1 MVELDFKSEVVR
13 FAPPTVVSG
22 ITVLGLPLHEWVYA
36 LTIIYTLVGIATM
49 IKKHWFSDT
58 SCKESPPKK
67 QRRRLKWTTRH

>member
-22 ITVLGLPLHEWVYA
+22 IAVLGLPLHEWVYV

-49 IKKHWFSDT
+49 IKKHWFSDA
-58 SCKESPPKK
+58 SCKESPKETEK
-67 QRRRLKWTTRH
+67 ET